1 MLFLV
6 KKVISRALVGLLAL
20 SVFGGY
26 LVGQPLD
33 LFDAETNFYSLFTCF
48 ALFLLFIPFN
58 LQESMVL
65 ANTHLH
71 KYRVNNKLVILV
83 ITLSCLAVM
92 LNLYAFYKSLAN
104 LLSSSLS
111 IADYKNLGHSE
122 DFILSSIPTVFRF
135 FSNLFSPLS
144 YICLAIHFYSIICQ
158 NKKQAIFSLIGA
170 LNIAIIPL
178 FHFARGGVL
187 TFCVLYV
194 CLFAVVFRYL
204 SSRNKKQVIRTLIIL
219 VAPVFCAFIYISID
233 RFSDYPYYREGT
245 WITNQAIFASFDYLS
260 QWMVNGNTI
269 LSLYSSDKI
278 IFASNF
284 SYIPGKIVGLFGVT
298 LPELQ
303 IQREFALSG
312 YENHFNGLVA
322 LWVYDFGF
330 IGAILVCFIYFF
342 IAKSTVKTKSNNP
355 LSLLIR
361 YVLLLPIPIFFF
373 QASFTVF
380 GFYNVAIIYSIIF
393 IYMQRLRWK
402 R

>member
-1 MLFLV
+1 MLLMA
-6 KKVISRALVGLLAL
+6 KKVIFRVLVGLLAL

-33 LFDAETNFYSLFTCF
+33 LLEVETNILSLFTCF

-58 LQESMVL
+58 LEESVVL
-65 ANTHLH
+65 AKAHQ
-71 KYRVNNKLVILV
+71 NKFMVSNSLVVWV
-83 ITLSCLAVM
+83 IALSCLAVM
-92 LNLYAFYKSLAN
+92 LNSYAFYKSLSN

-111 IADYKNLGHSE
+111 VADYKNLGHSE
-122 DFILSSIPTVFRF
+122 DFILSSIPPVLRF
-135 FSNLFSPLS
+135 LSNLLSPLS
-144 YICLAIHFYSIICQ
+144 YICLAIHFYSIICK
-158 NKKQAIFSLIGA
+158 NKIHAIFALIGA

-194 CLFAVVFRYL
+194 SLFAVVYRYL
-204 SSRNKKQVIRTLIIL
+204 SPRNKKQVIRALMIL

-233 RFSDYPYYREGT
+233 RFSNYPYYREGT
-245 WITNQAIFASFDYLS
+245 WVTNHAIFASLDYLS
-260 QWMVNGNTI
+260 QWMVNGNII
-269 LSLYSSDKI
+269 LSLFTNDKM

-284 SYIPGKIVGLFGVT
+284 TYLPGKIIGLVGVT

-303 IQREFALSG
+303 DLREFALSG

-322 LWVYDFGF
+322 LWVYDFGY
-330 IGAILVCFIYFF
+330 IGAILVSFIYFF
-342 IAKSTVKTKSNNP
+342 IAKSTVKTKSKNP

-380 GFYNVAIIYSIIF
+380 GFYNVAIIYSILF